1 MKQDKIR
8 NIAIIAHVDHGKTT
22 LVDQLFKQS
31 GMFREN
37 QEVSERLMDSI
48 DLERERGITIKSK
61 NGACKYKDYQINI
74 IDTPG
79 HADFGG
85 EVERVLKMADGA
97 VFLVDA
103 AEGPMPQSYFVLKK
117 AVALNLPIIVC
128 VNKIDKA
135 DARCDWVV
143 DQVFDLLV
151 NLDAPDNII
160 DFPVIYASAKAGIAK
175 NELDSTNENMNDLF
189 DLIIDRIPS
198 PKGDPNGN
206 LQFLTTTI
214 SYSPFMGRLA
224 IGKISQGS
232 IKVNQDVSV
241 AIPGQV
247 IKTGRITKIFGFEAD
262 QQVEIP
268 NAEAGDIVAVSGIED
283 ITIGQTITSKD
294 NPEALEGIVVDPPT
308 VSMTFMANTSPFSGK
323 EGDFVT
329 STQLKDRLFKELLT
343 DVAMTIED
351 HGESVGYKVSGR
363 GELHLSIF
371 IEKLRREGYEFQV
384 SKPTVIFRE
393 VDGKKEEPYEKLSIE
408 VNEDY
413 MGKVIERLG
422 ERKGQCIEMRQENG
436 MAYLTYR
443 IPTRGLLGYQS
454 EFMTDTKGM
463 GIMNYVFDSYGPF
476 TGEIKTRKNGVLI
489 SKETSKTIAYSLVS
503 IQERGR
509 LFLGPGI
516 DVYEGQIIGENSR
529 EDDLVVNASKG
540 KKLTNMRASGS
551 DDNVVLTPPTIM
563 SLEQCLSFI
572 TDQELVECTPKNIRL
587 RKKLLSE
594 SDRKRQK

>member
-422 ERKGQCIEMRQENG
+422 ERKGQCVEMRQENG